1 MDNYSNNKNVN
12 QEGVESNF
20 DLKKILR
27 ACLRNWYWFVISV
40 VLCCGFAVYKIM
52 STQPQ
57 YSRTA
62 ILLIKESNVRRTS
75 SSEVESMLAQA
86 GQITSKLANEMV
98 VFQSPSLMSEAVS
111 RLGLT
116 VDYALKGKL
125 RNTVVYG
132 HTVPVNVDF
141 SSIPDDVFVNLTI
154 EPLQGDSIAISNAS
168 YACRGEHIKIP
179 DTEVV
184 KIGEKIQMPFGT
196 IQISKNPYYFSERVW
211 DRPEIVTKRSLASAT
226 SMYSSRFSVSSQDS
240 KTRMSDVLTLSVTDY
255 SINRADD
262 LINMIITV
270 YNENWV
276 VENNKMAA
284 GNSEF
289 IEERLASIED
299 ELNKVDNTITNYKSK
314 NKMPSVDEAS
324 RMYTSQASDIARQIR
339 ELESQLSVAKFLRNF
354 LASSLNET
362 TLIPVPSGLNN
373 AAIMTQVTEYNN
385 MLLNRNSL
393 IAASSEKNPIVV
405 ELGENMAAMR
415 GAIVS
420 SVDNQVA
427 TLEEMI
433 SFASSQQSQTEER
446 IAQNPT
452 QALDL
457 VKYERLQK
465 VQETL
470 YMYLLQK
477 REENVLSQAFSA
489 YNTRIVNPPY
499 GSSRPVAPR
508 GSRILLIALILGL
521 CIPAGIITLLV
532 TLDTKVH
539 SKKDLEGLDFSYLG
553 EIPLAGEHKKEGLL
567 DRYLKKKKEDGP
579 LSQIVVEKGNRNVIN
594 EAFRITRANLEFVCR
609 TTSDKIM
616 MFTSYHP
623 GSGKTFVNLNL
634 ASALAINGKKVLVVD
649 CDFRRRTLSSFLNL
663 KHKGFADYLTA
674 PSAKLEDYIVKN
686 VMREGLDVLPV
697 GTLPPN
703 PSELL
708 TMEEVPA
715 TFEAL
720 RDKYDFIFIDCPPVD
735 IVADTQIIAP
745 VADRT
750 IFIVRSGLFDKNEIP
765 ELFKMRDSGR
775 YKNISLVLNATT
787 NYNGGSYGSNSY
799 YHRRNHHY
807 YVNK

>member
-1 MDNYSNNKNVN
+1 MDNYSTNKNLN
-12 QEGVESNF
+12 QESAESNF
-20 DLKKILR
+20 DLKKILKV
-27 ACLRNWYWFVISV
+27 CLRNWYWFVISV

-86 GQITSKLANEMV
+86 GQITSKLANEIV

-154 EPLQGDSIAISNAS
+154 EPLQGDSVAITNAS
-168 YACRGEHIKIP
+168 YACRGERIKIS

-196 IQISKNPYYFSERVW
+196 IQINKNPYYFSERVW
-211 DRPEIVTKRSLASAT
+211 DKAELVTKRSLASAT
-226 SMYSSRFSVSSQDS
+226 AMYSSRFTVSSQES
-240 KTRMSDVLTLSVTDY
+240 KTRMSDVLNLSVTDY

-262 LINMIITV
+262 LINMIVTV
-270 YNENWV
+270 YNEKWV

-284 GNSEF
+284 SNSVF

-299 ELNKVDNTITNYKSK
+299 ELNEVDNTITNYKSK

-354 LASSLNET
+354 LASSLDET

-373 AAIMTQVTEYNN
+373 AAIVSQVSEYNN

-433 SFASSQQSQTEER
+433 SFASAQQTQTEER

-457 VKYERLQK
+457 VKFERLQK

-499 GSSRPVAPR
+499 GSSKPVSPLS
-508 GSRILLIALILGL
+508 SRILLIAFILGL
-521 CIPAGIITLLV
+521 CIPAGIFTLSV

-539 SKKDLEGLDFSYLG
+539 SKKDLEGMDFSYLG
-553 EIPLAGEHKKEGLL
+553 EIPLAGDHKKENIFTKF
-567 DRYLKKKKEDGP
+567 RKKKENGP

-594 EAFRITRANLEFVCR
+594 EAFRITRANMEFVCR
-609 TTSDKIM
+609 STNDKIM

-634 ASALAINGKKVLVVD
+634 ASALAINGKKVLIAD

-674 PSAKLEDYIVKN
+674 PSAEISDYIVKN
-686 VMREGLDVLPV
+686 VMHPGLDVLPV

-708 TMEEVPA
+708 TMEEVPS

-750 IFIVRSGLFDKNEIP
+750 IFVVRSGLFDKNEIP
-765 ELFKMRDSGR
+765 ELYKMRDSGR